1 MSRLAIDL
9 HKTSARHAFVGDSN
23 TTVIFQV
30 AEYPV
35 FSINDAV
42 ESTTTDDEMSTLDSG
57 LVDDE
62 QGSAILVSE

>member
-1 MSRLAIDL
+1 M
-9 HKTSARHAFVGDSN
+9 
-23 TTVIFQV
+23 
-30 AEYPV
+30 

-42 ESTTTDDEMSTLDSG
+42 ESMTTDDEMSTLDSG